1 MNCLVVSATVLEIKP
16 FIQHCRTTSKLDYI
30 DLQLDFLVTGVGSL
44 NASYGLMKHL
54 QVKKPDIVIMAGIAG
69 AFDQSLILGE
79 VVAVKN
85 ESLADLGVNEKDGY
99 KDVFDLKLLA
109 ANEFPF
115 KQKKLTNP
123 FKVLMERTKLPLVG
137 SVTVNQITAS
147 KKTAELYQTKY
158 KAKIENMEGAALHL
172 VCMKENIPFV
182 QIRSISNYVGERNK
196 QKWKLKE
203 AVQNLNKELIRLVEG
218 L

>member
-69 AFDQSLILGE
+69 AFDQSLILGD

>member
-69 AFDQSLILGE
+69 AFDQSLILGD

-99 KDVFDLKLLA
+99 QDVFDLKLLA